1 MGDVRVES
9 VSEQEVVPRVPKC
22 ATPGCDFESKASFGW
37 VICCKK
43 CPITNGQNHG
53 ARCDSRRWQKEEP
66 QEESPVEQEENQ
78 DEEEHEGWENIGVPL
93 EELEDSDWDE
103 EQARIWFEEHEG
115 EEQIEL
121 VAKKRRNIT
130 SEVRSPW
137 LKQHNTT
144 GEVPPPWLK
153 RRNITR

>member
-1 MGDVRVES
+1 
-9 VSEQEVVPRVPKC
+9 
-22 ATPGCDFESKASFGW
+22 
-37 VICCKK
+37 
-43 CPITNGQNHG
+43 
-53 ARCDSRRWQKEEP
+53 
-66 QEESPVEQEENQ
+66 
-78 DEEEHEGWENIGVPL
+78 VPL

-103 EQARIWFEEHEG
+103 ERARIWFEEHDG

-121 VAKKRRNIT
+121 AKKRRNIT